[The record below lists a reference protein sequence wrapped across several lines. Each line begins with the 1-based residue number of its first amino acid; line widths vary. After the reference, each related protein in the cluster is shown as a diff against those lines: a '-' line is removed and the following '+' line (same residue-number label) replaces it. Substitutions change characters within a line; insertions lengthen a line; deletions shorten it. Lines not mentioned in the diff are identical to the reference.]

1 MFKLPIRTWICNAA
15 AVLSSRH
22 GGVTERAQ
30 EAGCSRE
37 TVYEHA
43 CKVEQRLA
51 HAAEANLKASALEA
65 ENQRLR
71 DEVAAF
77 RLASQHD
84 LVGDPVK
91 QRQVAVTAFAMGLS
105 LRQIEDLL
113 KLLLPASQVPDHATV
128 GRWVQA
134 EAKQAT
140 AVLGVLDV
148 ACAPHVSVL
157 ALDEIFFGGDRP
169 WSASNRR
176 A

>member
-22 GGVTERAQ
+22 GAVTERAQ

-43 CKVEQRLA
+43 CKVEQWLA

-71 DEVAAF
+71 DEVAVL

-113 KLLLPASQVPDHATV
+113 KLLLPASQAPDHATI

-134 EAKQAT
+134 EAERAGK
-140 AVLGVLDV
+140 VLHVLDA
-148 ACAPHVSVL
+148 ACAARVQTL
-157 ALDEIFFGGDRP
+157 AIDELFFGGDRP
-169 WSASNRR
+169 WSASNPR